1 VTIVDSLRYIFVVA
15 VVADRDVGVVVV
27 VGSGGG
33 DLSLVIGRC
42 VDR

>member
-1 VTIVDSLRYIFVVA
+1 MTIVDSLRYIFVVA
-15 VVADRDVGVVVV
+15 VVADRDIVVV

>member
-1 VTIVDSLRYIFVVA
+1 MTIVDSLRYIFVVA
-15 VVADRDVGVVVV
+15 VVADRDVVAAG
-27 VGSGGG
+27 GGG

>member
-15 VVADRDVGVVVV
+15 VVADRDVVVVAA
-27 VGSGGG
+27 GGGGG

>member
-1 VTIVDSLRYIFVVA
+1 MTIVDSLRYIFVVA
-15 VVADRDVGVVVV
+15 VVVDRDVVVA
-27 VGSGGG
+27 GSGGG

>member
-1 VTIVDSLRYIFVVA
+1 MTIVDSLCYIFVVA
-15 VVADRDVGVVVV
+15 VVADRDVVVAA
-27 VGSGGG
+27 GGGG